1 MNKGA
6 ALGLVIALM
15 IPLACYF
22 VMKEVGEN
30 AVNMPKHYYLDTVI
44 SSEKDGKVKSDT
56 QWHRIKNFSF
66 TDQLGLPFML
76 DSIKGKIIIVNSF
89 FTRCP
94 NICPALTRS
103 IRQLQA
109 SYENPKNKKF
119 DDTSFIQF
127 ISLSVDPERDSVNEL
142 KHFADRFNVNS
153 DNWRML
159 TGPKKDVYD
168 ILLNE
173 LKIPSQDG
181 GPVDSNFI
189 HSERVILLDKNH
201 VLRGYYNGLDSAS
214 MYRLAEDIGKL
225 VLEKD
230 RNKPSIFKEYLPI
243 LWLLALVPVVVFILM
258 FFLGRQR
265 KRIENGNYPK

>member
-1 MNKGA
+1 MNRGA

-22 VMKEVGEN
+22 IMKEVGEN
-30 AVNMPKHYYLDTVI
+30 AVNMPRHFYADTVI

-56 QWHRIKNFSF
+56 QWHKIKNFSF
-66 TDQLGLPFML
+66 TDQLGQPFAL

-127 ISLSVDPERDSVNEL
+127 ISLSVDPDRDSVNEL

-201 VLRGYYNGLDSAS
+201 VLRGYYNGLDSTS
-214 MYRLAEDIGKL
+214 MYSLAEDI
-225 VLEKD
+225 
-230 RNKPSIFKEYLPI
+230 
-243 LWLLALVPVVVFILM
+243 
-258 FFLGRQR
+258 
-265 KRIENGNYPK
+265 